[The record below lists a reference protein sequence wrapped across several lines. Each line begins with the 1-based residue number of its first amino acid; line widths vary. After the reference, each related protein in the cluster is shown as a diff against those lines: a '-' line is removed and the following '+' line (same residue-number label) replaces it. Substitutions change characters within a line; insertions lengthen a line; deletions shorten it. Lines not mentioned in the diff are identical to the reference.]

1 MKKILKTLFLLA
13 ISSAAQSSELDN
25 LIQTSSDIV
34 NQIDKGIKLVGAA
47 QGYSYTGDG
56 LSSGNL
62 SSTAH
67 ISTEQLEAYNNA
79 LLGMTTYQPY
89 GDLKSV
95 LEDKAAGELQLMDS
109 AIDTFTEATVQMVQV
124 IEVSEMAETAAT
136 PQQEAEVQEYVVN
149 NQELLS
155 ISQET
160 VTSYNDS
167 LDDIETHANNASA
180 YLAVANSEA
189 AVGFFEQSIENAN
202 TTAEE
207 TTIFY
212 DANAQ
217 WVSMGYPT
225 TRNLSA
231 VYLNGSDGIGLDLY
245 VSEADVLLLGSESD
259 FYLTGPT
266 AKGYNCFMF
275 ELDC

>member
-124 IEVSEMAETAAT
+124 IEVSEMAEAAAT

-180 YLAVANSEA
+180 YLAVANSDA
-189 AVGFFEQSIENAN
+189 AVGFFEQSIESAN